1 MTLEEKKFLEDIL
14 LAISD
19 LEEFIGDEKRFEYFN
34 NNSMLKA
41 ATERKFEIIGEA
53 LRKFSSLN
61 QQIEISHSREIIGLR
76 NKIAHAY
83 DSIDYAQLWSIIIN
97 HVPRLKS
104 EVKELLN

>member
-19 LEEFIGDEKRFEYFN
+19 IEEFVGNEKRFEYFN

-41 ATERKFEIIGEA
+41 ASERKFEIIGEA
-53 LRKFSSLN
+53 LRKFSLLN
-61 QQIEISHSREIIGLR
+61 QEIEITHSREIIGLR

-97 HVPRLKS
+97 HVPQLKK
-104 EVKELLN
+104 EVENLLN